1 MQHGD
6 FGHLDGPV
14 VLFGG
19 PYSNHQ
25 AFGAAQ

>member
-1 MQHGD
+1 MRHHD

-19 PYSNHQ
+19 AYSNLQ
-25 AFGAAQ
+25 ATLALF